1 MIRRKQ
7 EAVNL
12 IPPEPAADEAGICR
26 ILIRLPRGQKLERR
40 FHRSINT
47 LRVIPIV
54 SSNL

>member
-40 FHRSINT
+40 FHRSIHT